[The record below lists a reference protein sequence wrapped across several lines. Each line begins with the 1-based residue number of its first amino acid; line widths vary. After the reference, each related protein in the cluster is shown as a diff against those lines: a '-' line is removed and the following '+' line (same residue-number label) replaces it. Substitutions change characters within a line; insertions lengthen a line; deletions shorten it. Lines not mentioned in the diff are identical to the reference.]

1 MPCLLRLSDGAV
13 LTVTDGALA
22 LDPRFLAALTAVPL
36 DAWARWFD
44 GGALR
49 APAGTPS
56 ISPEAGPTLVAAFA
70 LPAAAGQAAIC
81 VFEDRSGPGSGALR
95 QAALRRWT
103 GAAPADAQVLYQQ
116 ADDSGTALWT
126 LASAWAD
133 VLLRSWL
140 REALSAGAS
149 MRADGWEW
157 LAGPERPAVSSGT
170 DGAARQLD
178 NRRHDVVLFPPG
190 AVAVVY
196 RGLTR
201 GGQPEL
207 ELLRHLERVPGIRL
221 APTLLGSALVHA
233 PDGRRTASAVLEDID
248 PAAATVRSVLVSR
261 LKRALD
267 GDPSLQ
273 AVALDDVR
281 AVGGIA
287 RELHAALGR
296 PFEMGV
302 LRGATP
308 ATLHDVETWV
318 ARTWAVLNDATRAAR
333 ASHRTDAARLLPA
346 LEVLPGRLQQFAAA
360 AERAPGLVHRTHGN
374 LRLDT
379 VLISPPRRLSVV
391 EFDGD
396 TALSDAERIAPQ
408 SPWRDVARLL
418 VSLTDAA
425 AEAATLVGGDAKAFE
440 IAWLWEREARKA
452 CLEGYGTGGGAL
464 HALLAIFEMEC
475 AARHLLGALAAD
487 GNATLAVS
495 THTLQRLTRTVA

>member
-1 MPCLLRLSDGAV
+1 MDHTVLAV
-13 LTVTDGALA
+13 SEGPQA
-22 LDPRFLAALTAVPL
+22 LDPHFLAAINAVPAV
-36 DAWARWFD
+36 AWSRWF
-44 GGALR
+44 GTGTGAD
-49 APAGTPS
+49 AASTAGRLAVQTM
-56 ISPEAGPTLVAAFA
+56 VAAFA
-70 LPAAAGQAAIC
+70 LPSSGGQAAIC
-81 VFEDRSGPGSGALR
+81 VFADRSDAAGGAIR
-95 QAALRRWT
+95 QAALQRWT
-103 GAAPADAQVLYQQ
+103 GAAPAGAQVLHTQL
-116 ADDSGTALWT
+116 DERGDTSWT
-126 LASAWAD
+126 LASAWANAS
-133 VLLRSWL
+133 LRAWL

-149 MRADGWEW
+149 LRIDGWEW
-157 LAGPERPAVSSGT
+157 LSGPERPAVSSGT
-170 DGAARQLD
+170 DGESRQLP

-190 AVAVVY
+190 AVAIVY
-196 RGLTR
+196 RSLTR
-201 GGQPEL
+201 GGQPES

-221 APTLLGSALVHA
+221 SPRLLGSAMVLA
-233 PDGRRTASAVLEDID
+233 PDGRRSASAVLEDIEPD
-248 PAAATVRSVLVSR
+248 AATVRSVLVNR
-261 LKRALD
+261 LRRALD

-308 ATLHDVETWV
+308 ATTHDVETWV
-318 ARTWAVLNDATRAAR
+318 ARTWSVLAEATRAVR
-333 ASHRTDAARLLPA
+333 ASHRADAARLSPA
-346 LEVLPGRLQQFAAA
+346 LDVLPGRLQHFAAA
-360 AERAPGLVHRTHGN
+360 AKREPGLVHRTHGN

-379 VLISPPRRLSVV
+379 VLIAPPRRLSVV

-396 TALSDAERIAPQ
+396 ASLSDEERVAPQ

-425 AEAATLVGGDAKAFE
+425 ADAATLVGGDAKAFE

-464 HALLAIFEMEC
+464 HALIAIFEMEC
-475 AARHLLGALAAD
+475 AARHLLGALAAGD
-487 GNATLAVS
+487 PSLAVS

>member
-1 MPCLLRLSDGAV
+1 V
-13 LTVTDGALA
+13 LTVTEGALG
-22 LDPRFLAALTAVPL
+22 LDPRFLAAIADVPASAWSLWFGRTEAV
-36 DAWARWFD
+36 AQT
-44 GGALR
+44 
-49 APAGTPS
+49 APASVPS
-56 ISPEAGPTLVAAFA
+56 GMVAAFA
-70 LPAAAGQAAIC
+70 LPASAGLAAIC
-81 VFEDRSGPGSGALR
+81 IFETRTGSDVILS
-95 QAALRRWT
+95 QAALRRWN
-103 GAAPADAQVLYQQ
+103 GAAPAGAQILFQHT
-116 ADDSGTALWT
+116 DGSGNALWT

-133 VLLRSWL
+133 ANLCRWL

-149 MRADGWEW
+149 MRANGWEW
-157 LAGPERPAVSSGT
+157 LAAPERPAVSSGT
-170 DGAARQLD
+170 DGSSRQLPE
-178 NRRHDVVLFPPG
+178 RRHDVVLLPPG
-190 AVAVVY
+190 AVAIVY
-196 RGLTR
+196 RELTR

-221 APTLLGSALVHA
+221 APSLLGAAVVLD
-233 PDGRRTASAVLEDID
+233 PEGRRSASAMLEDID

-261 LKRALD
+261 LRRALD

-296 PFEMGV
+296 PFDMGV
-302 LRGATP
+302 LRGAAP
-308 ATLHDVETWV
+308 ATEHDVEIWV
-318 ARTWAVLNDATRAAR
+318 ARTWGVLTAATRAVR
-333 ASHRTDAARLLPA
+333 TSHRADAARLAPA

-360 AERAPGLVHRTHGN
+360 AKRAPGLAHRTHGN

-379 VLISPPRRLSVV
+379 VLIAPPRRLSVV

-396 TALSDAERIAPQ
+396 ASLSDADRVAPQ

-425 AEAATLVGGDAKAFE
+425 AEAATLVGGDTKAFE

-464 HALLAIFEMEC
+464 HALLAIFEMES
-475 AARHLLGALAAD
+475 AARHLLTALAA
-487 GNATLAVS
+487 GPHASLAVS
-495 THTLQRLTRTVA
+495 SHTLQRLTRTVA